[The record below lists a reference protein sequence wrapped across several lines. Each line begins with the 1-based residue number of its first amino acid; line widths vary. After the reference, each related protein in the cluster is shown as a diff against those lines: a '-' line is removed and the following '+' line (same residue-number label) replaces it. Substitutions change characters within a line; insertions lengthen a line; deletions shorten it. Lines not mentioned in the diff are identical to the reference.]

1 MEARALPAPAVP
13 PARRPPPITF
23 RHRAASKQRLSAAA
37 GLALLGAGGTQAPAA
52 AVAAALPSSTNRQ
65 LMELVAAAKPA
76 WPAASPVDFPN
87 YALPGPYTPAL
98 LPPLEHTCASCFP
111 LCSDNRC
118 LVKLRVVYPRGGTA
132 VGLKPPFP
140 LAIITPGFLVGSDQ
154 YLSYAERLASWG
166 YVTILWDKNEKAME
180 PLTDDLCVALL
191 REVIDWAGADPLMRQ
206 LADTTRVYLCGHSRG
221 GKLSTLAGIA
231 DERVK
236 ALFLVD
242 PVDTTVYAPRG
253 PGFPSAV
260 AGLEDLGR
268 AGRSLP
274 LAVVGS
280 GLGGDC
286 VPSDSNYAIY
296 YAAASAPAW
305 EVVIQNAGHFQ
316 YLDGRGGVMDAI
328 CAVGNAP
335 DASVA
340 ALTQAAM
347 VAWAETMV
355 RDDSSRLV
363 DGGQRPASGSS
374 SSGSSAGGSA
384 GGPKPRLRMG
394 LDGDGNVVAGLAS
407 WDAAERL
414 FATEKRAEELL
425 LATSSGGSGGGGR
438 GGAALH
444 VSVRL
449 KNFQLLW
456 SN

>member
-1 MEARALPAPAVP
+1 
-13 PARRPPPITF
+13 
-23 RHRAASKQRLSAAA
+23 
-37 GLALLGAGGTQAPAA
+37 
-52 AVAAALPSSTNRQ
+52 
-65 LMELVAAAKPA
+65 
-76 WPAASPVDFPN
+76 
-87 YALPGPYTPAL
+87 
-98 LPPLEHTCASCFP
+98 
-111 LCSDNRC
+111 
-118 LVKLRVVYPRGGTA
+118 
-132 VGLKPPFP
+132 
-140 LAIITPGFLVGSDQ
+140 
-154 YLSYAERLASWG
+154 
-166 YVTILWDKNEKAME
+166 
-180 PLTDDLCVALL
+180 
-191 REVIDWAGADPLMRQ
+191 
-206 LADTTRVYLCGHSRG
+206 
-221 GKLSTLAGIA
+221 
-231 DERVK
+231 
-236 ALFLVD
+236 
-242 PVDTTVYAPRG
+242 
-253 PGFPSAV
+253 
-260 AGLEDLGR
+260 
-268 AGRSLP
+268 
-274 LAVVGS
+274 
-280 GLGGDC
+280 
-286 VPSDSNYAIY
+286 
-296 YAAASAPAW
+296 
-305 EVVIQNAGHFQ
+305 
-316 YLDGRGGVMDAI
+316 MDAI